1 MECLGLK
8 EEMEIEEVFEIFLSN
23 YVLWRSIFIVIGKK
37 KDELWKEKFYIKVKW
52 IILEVWDII
61 KNRRIKLCFFCNL

>member
-1 MECLGLK
+1 
-8 EEMEIEEVFEIFLSN
+8 MEIEEVFEIFLSN

-61 KNRRIKLCFFCNL
+61 KNKRIKLCFFCNL